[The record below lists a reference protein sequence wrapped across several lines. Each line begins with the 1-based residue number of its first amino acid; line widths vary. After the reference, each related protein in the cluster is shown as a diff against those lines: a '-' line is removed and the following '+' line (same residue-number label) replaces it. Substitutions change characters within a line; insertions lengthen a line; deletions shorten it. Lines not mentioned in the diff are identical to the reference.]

1 MGTRN
6 RTLRVA
12 MLALLLAGPLAFGA
26 APRCAPPAEH
36 SCCAAAS
43 SCCCGDAG
51 ECTCSAGSEQQPTAP
66 EPAAP
71 QRQGEEQKSSPVLT
85 AVVAAQPAPPALV
98 RGASLHTEAGCTAAP
113 PVLDHVVLRC

>member
-1 MGTRN
+1 
-6 RTLRVA
+6 
-12 MLALLLAGPLAFGA
+12 MLALLLAGPLAFGL

-36 SCCAAAS
+36 SCCAGS

-71 QRQGEEQKSSPVLT
+71 QRQGDDQKSSPVLT
-85 AVVAAQPAPPALV
+85 AVADAQPALPALIG
-98 RGASLHTEAGCTAAP
+98 GASARAEASRPALAP
-113 PVLDHVVLRC
+113 VPDHIVLRC